1 MALNDAGE
9 VTDVFQ
15 FKGVK
20 NEIKK
25 ITEYID

>member
-9 VTDVFQ
+9 VIDVFQ